1 MDATSRFNRATKL
14 ALQDLKTWMPDDPY
28 PKALCKTYM
37 RLKRSD
43 RQEPLR
49 RFAAFWAAHPSWAQD
64 LTDRTWPSSSPN
76 DTDNETVVL
85 LWTFAARVPETFR
98 KQIWDHLDTL
108 LDAVRRHEAGDESS
122 HAWLDAVVGGGASD
136 PYSSSKDGTAQE
148 GLPNLSEVIHK
159 TTELMPQVFQ
169 QLGMNVSSEE
179 VQKAAS
185 HLQSSH
191 MMGMLTRMMSS
202 PMMANM
208 MRDVDGGDIG
218 PHH

>member
-1 MDATSRFNRATKL
+1 MDPTSRFNRATKL
-14 ALQDLKTWMPDDPY
+14 ALQDLKTWMPEDPY

-49 RFAAFWAAHPSWAQD
+49 RFASFWAAHPSWTQD
-64 LTDRTWPSSSPN
+64 LADRKWPSSLPK
-76 DTDNETVVL
+76 DVDDDHATVVL
-85 LWTFAARVPETFR
+85 LTFGARVPETCR
-98 KQIWDHLDTL
+98 ERIWDHLDTL
-108 LDAVRRHEAGDESS
+108 LDAVRRYEEPSR
-122 HAWLDAVVGGGASD
+122 AWLDAAAVDVVHDSSASNLD
-136 PYSSSKDGTAQE
+136 TPGE
-148 GLPNLSEVIHK
+148 GLPNLSDVILK

-169 QLGMNVSSEE
+169 QLGMNVSPEE

-208 MRDVDGGDIG
+208 MRDVEGGSGGDID
-218 PHH
+218 PRH